1 MKNLQGVWVVSLL
14 ALALT
19 GLARADGIT
28 LYTFPAPP
36 FQVVSE
42 QPSAGPDVR
51 GLTVDTV
58 LCATAA
64 AGMQGRIRSAPQR
77 RAIQFL
83 LNSLTD
89 GYFAVDASDSM
100 DHIAFRTDP
109 VSLEKWYL
117 VSHADP
123 YPLGEPRI
131 GAIIGSNEEAWWR
144 SQGQEIFLTVR
155 TAEQLIA
162 LLQRRR
168 IDQVLMDQRV
178 LESLTGTDE
187 LSRQFLRY
195 VPLHM
200 YFSRDFVSRNPE
212 FIQAFNRQIP
222 ACIDGGFDLD
232 RSETRQIRAT
242 AYDLLEELEKR
253 VPLAAAIEKGPSTR
267 SLSEILN
274 LDAQWRAMA
283 PLHYSAMA
291 RRIAAQEASIAM
303 GKWQKEHASLVTE
316 VMLTNSIG
324 ALVAMSQLTS
334 DFWQGDEPQFEHHI
348 RRDISNLYVSPIY
361 YDASTARF
369 QVKVSMPITVEGQWL
384 PAGVVMI
391 GLDVEQALTGND
403 RSTYLTEVID

>member
-1 MKNLQGVWVVSLL
+1 MKNVQGVWVISLL
-14 ALALT
+14 ALTLT

-51 GLTVDTV
+51 G
-58 LCATAA
+58 
-64 AGMQGRIRSAPQR
+64 
-77 RAIQFL
+77 
-83 LNSLTD
+83 LTD

-242 AYDLLEELEKR
+242 A
-253 VPLAAAIEKGPSTR
+253 
-267 SLSEILN
+267 
-274 LDAQWRAMA
+274 
-283 PLHYSAMA
+283 
-291 RRIAAQEASIAM
+291 
-303 GKWQKEHASLVTE
+303 
-316 VMLTNSIG
+316 
-324 ALVAMSQLTS
+324 
-334 DFWQGDEPQFEHHI
+334 
-348 RRDISNLYVSPIY
+348 
-361 YDASTARF
+361 
-369 QVKVSMPITVEGQWL
+369 
-384 PAGVVMI
+384 
-391 GLDVEQALTGND
+391 
-403 RSTYLTEVID
+403 